1 MYRGL
6 AVDRKGEPIMSR
18 ASRYTIITAAL
29 IAVSPASAHH
39 SDAGINMESVIAF
52 EGTVTE
58 FAWRNPHVY
67 ALVQVTGDG
76 GEAVEWDL
84 QMGPTN
90 VLFRRGW
97 RRDTLQPGDLVA
109 VRAHAAVSGRA
120 YGIIESIDKDGG
132 LGLVAAS
139 GAPQTP
145 ATTTTI
151 SGKWIADRSATMSY
165 PGGFDGFF
173 HALLT
178 PNDKGTTTRN
188 KKIRETTTT
197 REEKKHGKRLLHEI
211 KKHGKR

>member
-1 MYRGL
+1 
-6 AVDRKGEPIMSR
+6 MSR

-39 SDAGINMESVIAF
+39 SDAGIDMESVIAF

-97 RRDTLQPGDLVA
+97 RRDTLQPRDLVA

-120 YGIIESIDKDGG
+120 YGIIESIDT
-132 LGLVAAS
+132 AAS
-139 GAPQTP
+139 VSWRHP
-145 ATTTTI
+145 AL
-151 SGKWIADRSATMSY
+151 R
-165 PGGFDGFF
+165 
-173 HALLT
+173 
-178 PNDKGTTTRN
+178 
-188 KKIRETTTT
+188 
-197 REEKKHGKRLLHEI
+197 RLRRRLPRFPAN
-211 KKHGKR
+211 GSRTVRRR